1 MAATLPSLLITE
13 PIPEKVIDF
22 LKQHTNVT
30 VGKKGYYSNEEHL
43 IEDIVHYDALL
54 CMLSTPVTEKVLSA
68 AQKLKIVANF
78 AVGYNNIDVSSAQK
92 LGVKVANTPDVLTEA
107 CGDFAMAL
115 LMAVTRQFNSAEN
128 YLRAGKFKGW
138 EPLGFLGMELRG
150 KTLGIVGMGR
160 IGLAFA
166 ERAKA
171 FGMEIAY
178 HNRNRITDGS
188 ADQVNA
194 KYISTLEE
202 LASTSDV
209 LSLNC
214 PLTPETH
221 HLIDAPIFELMPKH
235 SILINISRGPVVNE
249 EALAKALHN
258 HQIAGAGIDVFEEEP
273 KVHPDLLTAP
283 NCTLLP
289 HIASATFETREQI
302 GMLAASAIV
311 SVLNN
316 EPEHS
321 IPNLIHS

>member
-1 MAATLPSLLITE
+1 MVASLPSLLITE
-13 PIPEKVIDF
+13 PIPEKVINF
-22 LKQHTNVT
+22 LEQHANVT
-30 VGKKGYYSNEEHL
+30 VGEKGYYSIEKHL
-43 IEDIVHYDALL
+43 KQDIGNFDALL
-54 CMLSTPVTEKVLSA
+54 CMLSTPVTENVLSVA
-68 AQKLKIVANF
+68 TDLKIVANF
-78 AVGYNNIDVSSAQK
+78 AVGYNNIDVKAAHK
-92 LGVKVANTPDVLTEA
+92 LGIKIANTPDVLTEA

-115 LMAVTRQFNSAEN
+115 LMAVTRQFNVAES

-166 ERAKA
+166 ERAQA
-171 FGMEIAY
+171 FGMKIAY
-178 HNRNRITDGS
+178 HNRSKITDDT
-188 ADQVNA
+188 AQKVDA
-194 KYISTLEE
+194 LYISSLEE
-202 LASTSDV
+202 LAAISDV

-249 EALAKALHN
+249 KALAKALQD

-273 KVHPDLLTAP
+273 KVHPDLLSAP

-302 GMLAASAIV
+302 GMLAANAII

-316 EPEHS
+316 KPAHL